1 MIQIDSHLLKAYCC
15 RATTLV
21 GSTIDGLIQDLARS
35 SALDSRLTKFRNDL
49 SLDRPAAEKEEA
61 FE

>member
-15 RATTLV
+15 RATTSV
-21 GSTIDGLIQDLARS
+21 GATIDGFVQDLARS

-49 SLDRPAAEKEEA
+49 SLDRPSAEKEEA